1 VFPFPLL
8 FSRLNRRRLTEYAT
22 CGQHFDPLCNA
33 PITAHTDMITTI
45 DVYSFSGFLLDYWC
59 SKLEKI
65 KIEVRRTVSRTS
77 PIQRVERE
85 IYIFQDGGQV

>member
-1 VFPFPLL
+1 
-8 FSRLNRRRLTEYAT
+8 
-22 CGQHFDPLCNA
+22 
-33 PITAHTDMITTI
+33 MITTI
-45 DVYSFSGFLLDYWC
+45 DVYSFGGFLLDYWC

-77 PIQRVERE
+77 SIQRVERE